1 MVSLSFKCTNM
12 KKFFLTLSAICLA
25 AYSFGQSSAI
35 TLRMGDPAPEL
46 KVAWLKGTPVE
57 GFDINKVY
65 VVEFWATWCGPCK
78 AAMPHLSELARQYDG
93 KVTFIGVDVWEKGFE
108 SKSYDSYMPMLKE
121 FVAGMGEKM
130 AYNIAMDNN
139 ELYMANSWMK
149 ASGQGGIP
157 ATFLVKDQKIIWI
170 GHPMKLDKVLEEVFA
185 GNYDMAVNAK
195 AFNEETEKM
204 QEKLAPLM
212 ALNKTVTD
220 AVAAKDFSTALNAI
234 DNAMITVDPM
244 FQLSVKMLK
253 FNTYL
258 EFDVPQALAFAKDW
272 YKENSSVGAV
282 VSDLITKKDGL
293 PKEAY
298 EFAITCFTEALSVQG
313 AAKPLIYNL
322 LALSY
327 YKAGD
332 TTNAI
337 VSQGKAIET
346 GKEAIAKG
354 EFQGT
359 INANT
364 IKEYQDTLA
373 KYKAVLK

>member
-1 MVSLSFKCTNM
+1 M

-57 GFDINKVY
+57 GFDKDKVY

-78 AAMPHLSELARQYDG
+78 AAMPHLSELAKQYNG

-108 SKSYDSYMPMLKE
+108 SKSYDSFMPMLKE

-157 ATFLVKDQKIIWI
+157 ATFLIKEKKIIWI

-185 GNYDMAVNAK
+185 GTYDMAVNAK
-195 AFNEETEKM
+195 AYNEATEKM
-204 QEKLAPLM
+204 QDKLAPLM
-212 ALNKTVTD
+212 ALSKSVTE

-234 DNAMITVDPM
+234 DNAMINIDPM
-244 FQLSVKMLK
+244 FQLSVKMMK
-253 FNTYL
+253 FTTYL

-298 EFAITCFTEALSVQG
+298 EFAITCFTDALSVQG
-313 AAKPLIYNL
+313 GVKPLMYNL

-332 TTNAI
+332 TKNAI
-337 VSQGKAIET
+337 VSQEKAIET

-359 INANT
+359 VNANT
-364 IKEYQDTLA
+364 IKEYQNSLA

>member
-1 MVSLSFKCTNM
+1 M